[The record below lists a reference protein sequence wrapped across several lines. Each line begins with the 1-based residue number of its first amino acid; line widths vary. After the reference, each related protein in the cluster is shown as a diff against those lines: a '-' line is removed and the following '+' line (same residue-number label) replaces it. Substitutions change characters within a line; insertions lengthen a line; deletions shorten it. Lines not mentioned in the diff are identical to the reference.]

1 MHAHSN
7 LNHGQNDSMVSYR
20 HSKELHFKCGGPAA
34 IVISKEMDH
43 NKIDYLKDLV
53 KPMVSFMKQG
63 QITVEFRDEEEEMF
77 LSRVFFEK
85 LPQLKLTTVSA

>member
-53 KPMVSFMKQG
+53 
-63 QITVEFRDEEEEMF
+63 
-77 LSRVFFEK
+77 
-85 LPQLKLTTVSA
+85 